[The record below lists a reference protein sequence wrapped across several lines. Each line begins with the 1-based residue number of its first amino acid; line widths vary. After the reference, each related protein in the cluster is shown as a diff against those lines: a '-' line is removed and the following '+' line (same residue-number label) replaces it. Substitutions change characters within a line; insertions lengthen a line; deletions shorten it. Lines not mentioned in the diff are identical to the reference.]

1 MRCFFLHNNLT
12 KLNKVKYN
20 KVVKSKTEVKR
31 IGVDVPDELWKK
43 VRAQALLENKA
54 LAEWVAEA
62 FKTKLSGNG

>member
-1 MRCFFLHNNLT
+1 M
-12 KLNKVKYN
+12 
-20 KVVKSKTEVKR
+20 KSKTEVKR

-62 FKTKLSGNG
+62 FKTKLNGNG